1 MESYK
6 LIPLTLNKFA
16 IVDPQDFNWLSKF
29 KWNCNY
35 GYATMR
41 PSKTGHIFMHHLIV
55 GKPPKGFLVDHI
67 NRNTLDN
74 RRSNL
79 RIIDSSFNQRN
90 QGIDKLNKSGYKGVS
105 FVKDR
110 NKWLASIKANY
121 KSKFLGRFDTKE
133 EAAIAYN
140 EAAIRYFGE
149 HAVLNNVIF
158 RSNNYGN

>member
-1 MESYK
+1 
-6 LIPLTLNKFA
+6 
-16 IVDPQDFNWLSKF
+16 
-29 KWNCNY
+29 
-35 GYATMR
+35 
-41 PSKTGHIFMHHLIV
+41 
-55 GKPPKGFLVDHI
+55 
-67 NRNTLDN
+67 
-74 RRSNL
+74 L